1 MKCIQTLRSEMV
13 MMMLLLLLLL
23 VVMLMMI
30 VTFSC
35 ISSMLVALK
44 QLECTLILLLHP
56 HPQVKCLQKFLLDK
70 GMFKPEDQIED
81 WVLDGLYG
89 PKTEE
94 AVAKWTAQG
103 HEAGQLPE
111 CDMSTV
117 DRLADACCKLDLV
130 RQYGMLNYIALLKIV
145 KKHAKWSKSKSIQV
159 LGLTPARPSSPS
171 LSLSSVNASPI
182 SRIHTAS
189 H

>member
-13 MMMLLLLLLL
+13 MMMMLLLLL